1 MSRCVMSCK
10 LSKDCSSFRWLLR
23 PMGLFSFYFHNDL
36 LTFSCWC
43 MSSRLARDWFR
54 FNEVKCPVCW
64 QSRGSHEREW
74 GCNFIQ
80 GMFTEVT
87 LKCFINT
94 LLLAHGWALC
104 IVTYH
109 KLCHLAFRLTF
120 LLSLVRWCLV
130 WKKQKSRKPQC
141 LNHWVCELS
150 FCLII
155 MNCVSFFINFLKCYG
170 LDFEGLAI
178 EDVMSAKLVQQ
189 LMKMNWGFKSLQ
201 IA

>member
-1 MSRCVMSCK
+1 MRSSVLYVDSREAAMKESGDVI
-10 LSKDCSSFRWLLR
+10 LSKVCLL
-23 PMGLFSFYFHNDL
+23 
-36 LTFSCWC
+36 
-43 MSSRLARDWFR
+43 
-54 FNEVKCPVCW
+54 
-64 QSRGSHEREW
+64 
-74 GCNFIQ
+74 
-80 GMFTEVT
+80 VT

-120 LLSLVRWCLV
+120 LLSLVRWCLE

-170 LDFEGLAI
+170 LNFEGLAI

>member
-10 LSKDCSSFRWLLR
+10 LLKDCSSFRWLLR

-43 MSSRLARDWFR
+43 MSSRLARDWPR

-120 LLSLVRWCLV
+120 LLSLVRWCLE

-155 MNCVSFFINFLKCYG
+155 MNLCIIFHQLLKM
-170 LDFEGLAI
+170 LW
-178 EDVMSAKLVQQ
+178 S
-189 LMKMNWGFKSLQ
+189 
-201 IA
+201 